1 MFYDVISITY
11 HVKNAQRVDKD
22 DPRNVKPMHIT
33 AREIGIPDWVINLR
47 HRLAHGPGE
56 QNMNGLHEALKI
68 VLKALIYNEK
78 NYWNDQ
84 YILYQE
90 EIEFSNRRKHIY
102 SFVALSIR
110 SKARI

>member
-1 MFYDVISITY
+1 
-11 HVKNAQRVDKD
+11 
-22 DPRNVKPMHIT
+22 MHIT

-56 QNMNGLHEALKI
+56 QNMTGLHEALKI

-78 NYWNDQ
+78 NYWHDQ

-90 EIEFSNRRKHIY
+90 EIEFSNRRKH
-102 SFVALSIR
+102 FTFNALLRCINPYPRFLGPSPSVFSGKKIHNHHW
-110 SKARI
+110 

>member
-1 MFYDVISITY
+1 
-11 HVKNAQRVDKD
+11 
-22 DPRNVKPMHIT
+22 MHIT

-56 QNMNGLHEALKI
+56 QNMTGLHEALKI

-90 EIEFSNRRKHIY
+90 EIEFSNRRKHYY
-102 SFVALSIR
+102 SFTALSRKSGVNIWR
-110 SKARI
+110 NFENLLPF

>member
-1 MFYDVISITY
+1 
-11 HVKNAQRVDKD
+11 
-22 DPRNVKPMHIT
+22 MHIT

-56 QNMNGLHEALKI
+56 QNMTGLHEALKI

-78 NYWNDQ
+78 NYWHDQ

-90 EIEFSNRRKHIY
+90 EIEFSNRRKHFTFNSSQRNLTLDTDKCQQKTY
-102 SFVALSIR
+102 LLSMEFKTTL
-110 SKARI
+110 SL

>member
-1 MFYDVISITY
+1 
-11 HVKNAQRVDKD
+11 
-22 DPRNVKPMHIT
+22 MHIT

-56 QNMNGLHEALKI
+56 QNMTGLHEALKI

-90 EIEFSNRRKHIY
+90 EIEFSNRRKHYY
-102 SFVALSIR
+102 SFIYGPYNMVNSQNGHAVAQWIVSFF
-110 SKARI
+110 